1 MWSSRFGRGY
11 VPVAKGF
18 TYWYLIENYGKI
30 LQGKN
35 IIRHS
40 EKSPGQILNNFLR
53 FVRLPRGLNHYRTY
67 VKYSQYC
74 SDFIDSLL
82 CHMLQCLWSIK
93 SYAVGMNH
101 AYPRSVIVASHQAS
115 SISLLGSV
123 YALCVRQ
130 SVNEACYQS
139 ASMCP
144 CQLSFHQCST
154 FVHQS
159 YGV

>member
-1 MWSSRFGRGY
+1 M
-11 VPVAKGF
+11 
-18 TYWYLIENYGKI
+18 
-30 LQGKN
+30 
-35 IIRHS
+35 
-40 EKSPGQILNNFLR
+40 
-53 FVRLPRGLNHYRTY
+53 
-67 VKYSQYC
+67 KYSQYC

-82 CHMLQCLWSIK
+82 CYMLQCLWSIK
-93 SYAVGMNH
+93 SYAVGMSH
-101 AYPRSVIVASHQAS
+101 AYPRSVIVVSHQAG

-123 YALCVRQ
+123 YGLCVRQ

-159 YGV
+159 YGVKTMDPSEVTDPHQCQSFKRWHKHTYTEASSLCCYMQDKWDKLKSAKFEYC